1 MQALNLCSICVLFDH
16 QRSYIDFQRASTN
29 LNASQCKISIS
40 GQTRREY
47 VEAGKVELRLKFAL
61 TCMGL
66 HLHLTK
72 ALSQR
77 QSIQISASPFK
88 SAPVHSNQRQSI
100 QINASHSNQR
110 KSIQINASPFKST
123 QVHSNQHQSIQINA
137 SPFKSTPVH
146 SNQRQ
151 SIQINA
157 SPFKSTPVHSSQRQS
172 MKADVI
178 SSSSMQFKIIQRTSI
193 QVNNRLLRFNTNPR
207 IFYAGQ
213 RTARR
218 TSQLKSKVSPCSQH

>member
-1 MQALNLCSICVLFDH
+1 MLLSTEASSFSPKKKFSFLLNLMPFKTLSQSQALNLCSICVLFDH

-77 QSIQISASPFK
+77 
-88 SAPVHSNQRQSI
+88 
-100 QINASHSNQR
+100 
-110 KSIQINASPFKST
+110 
-123 QVHSNQHQSIQINA
+123 
-137 SPFKSTPVH
+137 
-146 SNQRQ
+146 
-151 SIQINA
+151 
-157 SPFKSTPVHSSQRQS
+157 
-172 MKADVI
+172 
-178 SSSSMQFKIIQRTSI
+178 
-193 QVNNRLLRFNTNPR
+193 
-207 IFYAGQ
+207 
-213 RTARR
+213 
-218 TSQLKSKVSPCSQH
+218 

>member
-100 QINASHSNQR
+100 QINASRSNQR
-110 KSIQINASPFKST
+110 KSIQINAS
-123 QVHSNQHQSIQINA
+123 HSNQRKSIQINT

-146 SNQRQ
+146 SNQRSPFKSTVQ
-151 SIQINA
+151 YQINA
-157 SPFKSTPVHSSQRQS
+157 SPFKSTQ
-172 MKADVI
+172 K
-178 SSSSMQFKIIQRTSI
+178 SI
-193 QVNNRLLRFNTNPR
+193 QIIHP
-207 IFYAGQ
+207 IGQ
-213 RTARR
+213 
-218 TSQLKSKVSPCSQH
+218 